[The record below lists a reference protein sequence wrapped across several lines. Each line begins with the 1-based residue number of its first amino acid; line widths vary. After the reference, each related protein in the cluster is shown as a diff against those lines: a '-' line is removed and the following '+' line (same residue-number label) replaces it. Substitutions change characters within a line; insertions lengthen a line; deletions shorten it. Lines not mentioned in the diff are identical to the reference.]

1 MIQKRGIVQLS
12 TPIKKGIYSRY
23 SMGIKNE
30 DGIAAVGLKQ
40 KIILKQRKP
49 KFNLPIYLFSRFYI
63 LHKGCLFETEKTW
76 KHEL

>member
-1 MIQKRGIVQLS
+1 MNLILNSCNLIQKRGIVQLS

-23 SMGIKNE
+23 SMGIRNE

-49 KFNLPIYLFSRFYI
+49 KFKFSHIFFVKI
-63 LHKGCLFETEKTW
+63 LYTKRPSI
-76 KHEL
+76 